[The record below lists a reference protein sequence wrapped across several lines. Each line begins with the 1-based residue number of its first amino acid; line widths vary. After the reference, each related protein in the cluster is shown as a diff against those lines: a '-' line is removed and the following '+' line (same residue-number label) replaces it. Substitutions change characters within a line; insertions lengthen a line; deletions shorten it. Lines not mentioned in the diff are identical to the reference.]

1 MDFIR
6 RFGMPNPYGSI
17 LARTAL
23 LVAMTILLV
32 SCGFHLRGMQEMPTH
47 LKTMA
52 VLPDNPYEPLQR
64 DIRRALR
71 QAHINVVPSPT
82 GVYSLHIDHAALTRS
97 IMIIGKDGQAK
108 QEELIYTLV
117 YTVKAPHADLMPP
130 QTIKVQRIL
139 NVDYNRTLGQ
149 DLEENILV
157 NEMQSEVT
165 AQLMRRLSVIK
176 P

>member
-1 MDFIR
+1 M
-6 RFGMPNPYGSI
+6 
-17 LARTAL
+17 
-23 LVAMTILLV
+23 
-32 SCGFHLRGMQEMPTH
+32 H

-64 DIRRALR
+64 NIRRALR
-71 QAHINVVPSPT
+71 QAHVDVVTSPT
-82 GVYSLHIDHAALTRS
+82 GVYTLTLDHAGLTRS
-97 IMIIGKDGQAK
+97 VMIIGTDGQAK

-117 YTVKAPHADLMPP
+117 YTVKAPHADPMPQ

-149 DLEENILV
+149 DLEENTLV

-165 AQLMRRLSVIK
+165 AQLMRRLSVLK